1 LPNTRG
7 RYNPF
12 LSECVSFK
20 IKKTRSVIMRMIA
33 NAAPAI
39 MVKSVRLISLREIEE
54 KIKQG
59 AAI

>member
-1 LPNTRG
+1 MG

-20 IKKTRSVIMRMIA
+20 MKKTSSVIRRMIA
-33 NAAPAI
+33 TAAPAI
-39 MVKSVRLISLREIEE
+39 VVKSARLISLREIEE

-59 AAI
+59 AAM